1 MFLLLELLVQ
11 VVVGLWRYFSNM
23 TFINGSFF
31 WGIGVYY
38 TVEAEMMGFIIASEN
53 ASDFNCSKL
62 LIESNSSY
70 IVNLF
75 NKGIGKILWQLR
87 DRWTSAIHL
96 SQKLNIIVTHI

>member
-1 MFLLLELLVQ
+1 MAVFFEHDIHKWEFFL
-11 VVVGLWRYFSNM
+11 
-23 TFINGSFF
+23 
-31 WGIGVYY
+31 GIGIYY
-38 TVEAEMMGFIIASEN
+38 AAEAEIMGFIIAIEN

-75 NKGIGKILWQLR
+75 NKGIGKTPWQLR
-87 DRWTSAIHL
+87 HRWTSAIHL